1 MCGTPHADRNADPM
15 SDDLER
21 GNENRA
27 DALLSRW
34 VDLLDSERDR
44 HLTPT
49 QEQAAYADLHEYIY
63 TDKRRKPSKKTQ

>member
-1 MCGTPHADRNADPM
+1 M

-21 GNENRA
+21 NNEKRA

-34 VDLLDSERDR
+34 ADLLIFERDR

-49 QEQAAYADLHEYIY
+49 QEQAAYAALREYIY
-63 TDKRRKPSKKTQ
+63 TDRRRKPLKKTQ